1 MDYKELNEI
10 KKRGTDGFPVGY
22 YYVDKNYYQYEM
34 PLHWHKE
41 FEIIRILR
49 GSLTLFIDGLEYTLS
64 QGDII
69 TVNCGSLHRATPTD
83 CVYECIV
90 LDLDM
95 LLCSCDTDQF
105 FRPIIN
111 GDYSVYVLLNQNDS
125 RLYRTASDIFGA
137 VRSDDKYGKISVMST
152 LFAFFCELYK
162 ANAVTERRKLPR
174 NSRVR
179 TVSEIID
186 WVKDN
191 IGETFSLDTL
201 SKRAGLNPKY
211 FCRVFKEST
220 GKSPIDYI
228 NRLKID
234 HACLLISQGQS
245 VTETAMQSGFSDMC
259 YFSKVF
265 KKHRGVSPSAWA
277 KGLKAEKN

>member
-1 MDYKELNEI
+1 MNYKELNEI

-49 GSLTLFIDGLEYTLS
+49 GSLTLFIDGLEYSLL

-69 TVNCGSLHRATPTD
+69 TVNCGSLHRAVPED
-83 CVYECIV
+83 CVYECVV
-90 LDLDM
+90 LDLNM
-95 LLCSCDTDQF
+95 LLCSCDIDRF

-111 GDYSVYVLLNQNDS
+111 CERSVYVLLNQDS
-125 RLYRTASDIFGA
+125 GRLYRTASDIFDA
-137 VRSDDKYGKISVMST
+137 VRSNEAFDKMSVMSA

-162 ANAVTERRKLPR
+162 ENAVTERRKTPH
-174 NSRVR
+174 NNHAK
-179 TVSEIID
+179 TVSEIIN
-186 WVKDN
+186 WVEDN

-201 SKRAGLNPKY
+201 SKRAGMNPKY

-220 GKSPIDYI
+220 GETPINYI
-228 NRLKID
+228 NRLKTD
-234 HACLLISQGQS
+234 HACLLISQGAS
-245 VTETAMQSGFSDMC
+245 VTEAAMQSGFSDMC

-265 KKHRGVSPSAWA
+265 KKHRGVSPSVWA
-277 KGLKAEKN
+277 KELKVKRN